1 MKKKKIIVLI
11 AVITMLLIILLC
23 MIFIKNKQS
32 NDENIIENDK
42 IEISNTNN
50 ISENGSTN
58 IVIDNNEIIE
68 QKNEVS
74 NEEKTPMQDYG
85 KLRVE
90 GSKLVAENGDIVQ
103 LRGISTHG
111 IGWFPQYINKEAF
124 KFMRDEWNI
133 NLIRLAVYSEGY
145 NESQNKIIENGIDY
159 ATDLG
164 MYVIVDWHILNDNN
178 PNINK
183 EKAKIFFDYIA
194 NKYKSNI
201 NIIYEICNE
210 PNGDVTWQKDIKPY
224 SEEMINLIHGIN
236 EDAIILCGTPQ
247 FCQKLEQAAESPIT
261 GHKNIMYTLHFY
273 SSTHKQELRNELS
286 NAIQKGL
293 PIFVSEFGISEASGN
308 GNINIDEANKWIDLL
323 NSNNISFVYW
333 NLSNKNEST
342 ALLKSSTSKLDNW
355 NMEELSD
362 AGKWFINILKNK

>member
-1 MKKKKIIVLI
+1 
-11 AVITMLLIILLC
+11 MLLIILLC

-145 NESQNKIIENGIDY
+145 NESQNKIIENGIDMRGS
-159 ATDLG
+159 L
-164 MYVIVDWHILNDNN
+164 
-178 PNINK
+178 
-183 EKAKIFFDYIA
+183 
-194 NKYKSNI
+194 
-201 NIIYEICNE
+201 
-210 PNGDVTWQKDIKPY
+210 
-224 SEEMINLIHGIN
+224 
-236 EDAIILCGTPQ
+236 
-247 FCQKLEQAAESPIT
+247 
-261 GHKNIMYTLHFY
+261 
-273 SSTHKQELRNELS
+273 
-286 NAIQKGL
+286 
-293 PIFVSEFGISEASGN
+293 FVA
-308 GNINIDEANKWIDLL
+308 
-323 NSNNISFVYW
+323 
-333 NLSNKNEST
+333 
-342 ALLKSSTSKLDNW
+342 
-355 NMEELSD
+355 
-362 AGKWFINILKNK
+362 